1 MYYTNELEI
10 EMKDNATA
18 MKALEVMKSRLE
30 KGFEIDKIYRTNPSL
45 RMMNELYVDKNL
57 ILVPEECGYHC
68 PEEADDVFI
77 ELLKAIATELPEES
91 FTCDIFNNCD
101 YTESSFEAIYENGCL
116 RTKTTYI
123 PEFVIYLCC
132 PECEM
137 EVVEVE
143 NYDPSKTY
151 ICPECGE
158 EVDLTEAYDQVKPQI
173 TERVIK
179 IEK

>member
-101 YTESSFEAIYENGCL
+101 YTESSFEALNDKIIIKTKIKDITFFISMFLSISCL
-116 RTKTTYI
+116 
-123 PEFVIYLCC
+123 L
-132 PECEM
+132 
-137 EVVEVE
+137 
-143 NYDPSKTY
+143 
-151 ICPECGE
+151 
-158 EVDLTEAYDQVKPQI
+158 A
-173 TERVIK
+173 
-179 IEK
+179 